1 MSSDRSPLLVLAT
14 GNAHKVQEMKAILAD
29 VAPCLPLDR
38 IVPMTDFNVPSPV
51 EDGRTFEE
59 NAALKA
65 RAVAKATGLPALA
78 DDSGLQVDIMGGAP
92 GIFSARWAGT
102 HGEDRANLDLLL
114 AQLADVPQ
122 GQRGA
127 QFACA
132 ASLAVPDGKTF
143 TELGVMRGS
152 LLKELR
158 GEGGFG
164 YDPAFVPD
172 GHDRTTAEMTPQE
185 KNQLSHRGKALE
197 ALAPVLCQQLGQD

>member
-1 MSSDRSPLLVLAT
+1 MSSASPLLVLAT
-14 GNAHKVQEMKAILAD
+14 GNAHKVQEMKAILAA

-38 IVPMTDFNVPSPV
+38 VVPMTDFNVDSPV
-51 EDGRTFEE
+51 EDGTTFEE

-65 RAVAKATGLPALA
+65 SAVAAATGLPALA

-92 GIFSARWAGT
+92 GIFSARWVGT
-102 HGEDRANLDLLL
+102 HGRDRANLDLLL
-114 AQLADVPQ
+114 AQLADVPE

-132 ASLAVPDGKTF
+132 ASLAFPGGETF
-143 TELGVMRGS
+143 TKLGVVRGH

-172 GHDRTTAEMTPQE
+172 GFSRTTAEMSAGE
-185 KNQLSHRGKALE
+185 KNQISHRGNALV
-197 ALAPVLCQQLGQD
+197 ALAPILCQQLGQD